1 MKDFNYNIK
10 IIKEFEVGEHKL
22 PFLFS
27 LDKIKAFKNDVVMV
41 DSSCVGKYKSDKLS
55 NDYKER
61 IFMYAY
67 MDYIKIGINK
77 DTEEWIK
84 KYEINVEYKIVDN
97 SVIILKPNMFF
108 DLIVNLDCEYNPQ
121 TFQKLKL
128 FIEFAEAD
136 LMQAFYKNVLSDLE
150 YFKENDTVG
159 SNNTHTFS
167 SLLGETAPNPNPFF
181 TENVGKATID
191 WSWREV
197 ELRDLYKSKTFK
209 IENAIEKLKA
219 KMMEDMK
226 KNKQ

>member
-1 MKDFNYNIK
+1 MR
-10 IIKEFEVGEHKL
+10 IIEEKL
-22 PFLFS
+22 NP
-27 LDKIKAFKNDVVMV
+27 KAYFILTDAPTNTNNK
-41 DSSCVGKYKSDKLS
+41 SS
-55 NDYKER
+55 
-61 IFMYAY
+61 
-67 MDYIKIGINK
+67 
-77 DTEEWIK
+77 
-84 KYEINVEYKIVDN
+84 
-97 SVIILKPNMFF
+97 
-108 DLIVNLDCEYNPQ
+108 
-121 TFQKLKL
+121 
-128 FIEFAEAD
+128 EAIH
-136 LMQAFYKNVLSDLE
+136 NLE

-167 SLLGETAPNPNPFF
+167 SLLGETSPNPNPFF